1 MIVCLCRIRH
11 FSFVLLTLAVGLFSG
26 AVGAPVASALEIAVA
41 PFFDARLGDDS
52 ERSRATGDAPETGT
66 PDLASVVAERLA
78 SELGRR
84 ESVRVV
90 PPDESVLPA
99 VAEPEASQIRG
110 WALDAGLDSIIVGQI
125 LDPEPGAGEGAA
137 WQGLIDVR
145 SGHSGASIHRYPI
158 EVQGG
163 PDLDQAVVAQL
174 ARLSVEI
181 LDELVEVEA
190 EASLPSVEAQPSG
203 ASGGSF
209 SESSGEEDGDSPF
222 GIFEGDEPIRIDSEE
237 LEVIT
242 EGETR
247 RLVFSRNV
255 KVVQGDVQLN
265 ADNLQAFY
273 PTGSSQPDR
282 LEAEG
287 NVRVFEGDRE
297 IRCTRATYDREG
309 SSVRCKGDAVL
320 IQGCDEVRGRE
331 IELNIDDERIRVSGA
346 ASVVFRPKED
356 GQEACDRGESR

>member
-1 MIVCLCRIRH
+1 VIVRLHRIRH
-11 FSFVLLTLAVGLFSG
+11 FSLGALPLALGLFSG
-26 AVGAPVASALEIAVA
+26 AFGASALEIAVA
-41 PFFDARLGDDS
+41 PFVDARLGGES
-52 ERSRATGDAPETGT
+52 GRSRATGETPLPET
-66 PDLASVVAERLA
+66 PDLASLVAERLA

-84 ESVRVV
+84 ENVRVV
-90 PPDESVLPA
+90 SPDESGLPA
-99 VAEPEASQIRG
+99 VAEPEASQIRA
-110 WALDAGLDSIIVGQI
+110 WASDAGLDSIIVGQI
-125 LDPEPGAGEGAA
+125 FDPEPGAVDSAA

-158 EVQGG
+158 EVQAG
-163 PDLDQAVVAQL
+163 PDLEQAVVTQL
-174 ARLSVEI
+174 ARLSVDI
-181 LDELVEVEA
+181 LDELAEVA
-190 EASLPSVEAQPSG
+190 AVASLPPVEAQRAGVSG
-203 ASGGSF
+203 DSSSAS
-209 SESSGEEDGDSPF
+209 SSEEDEGSPF

-247 RLVFSRNV
+247 RLVFNRDV
-255 KVVQGDVQLN
+255 KVVQGDVELN
-265 ADNLQAFY
+265 ADHLQAFY

-297 IRCTRATYDREG
+297 IRCTRATYDRVG
-309 SSVRCKGDAVL
+309 SNVLCKGDAVL

-331 IELNIDDERIRVSGA
+331 IQLNIDDERIRVIGA

-356 GQEACDRGESR
+356 GEVACDRGRSR